1 MRNSNEDS
9 KLSFFDKIKI
19 KEEKAKRADELN
31 KKNRELTLMLS
42 IFYICW
48 IGCGIYL
55 LDFTSYSAQR
65 TIELFAWSFAIL
77 IPIVWK

>member
-1 MRNSNEDS
+1 MRKSNEDS

-48 IGCGIYL
+48 IECGIYL
-55 LDFTSYSAQR
+55 LDFTSYSTQR